1 MLARAFGIA
10 AIDLEGCPDPVA
22 RLRSTFAAPGPAL
35 IRQRIDVEA
44 KVFPMVPP
52 GASNLQMIGA

>member
-1 MLARAFGIA
+1 LRRA
-10 AIDLEGCPDPVA
+10 L
-22 RLRSTFAAPGPAL
+22 AAPGPAL
-35 IRQRIDVEA
+35 IRQRIDIEA